1 MYFNNPGRYYLW
13 VRAYSTGTEDNGL
26 HVGLDGTWSES
37 GQRLRWHEGKN
48 SWRWESKQR
57 TPEKH
62 SGEPHKI
69 YLDIEN
75 AGLHVVSFS
84 MREDGFEFDK
94 WLMTKDR
101 EMERPEDSGPTECIH

>member
-1 MYFNNPGRYYLW
+1 MPGFAHGHIYSEHNNKRRGCNLS
-13 VRAYSTGTEDNGL
+13 VSDL
-26 HVGLDGTWSES
+26 CSVG
-37 GQRLRWHEGKN
+37 
-48 SWRWESKQR
+48 
-57 TPEKH
+57 PEKH